1 MDIVSGYLCGVS
13 RIVRHF
19 SCVRNYFSI
28 SKESVLTGLTD
39 NVAMSERSPSPPA
52 LERFFTYRLNTLAKL
67 NDMATHSLY
76 LSEVGLGLS
85 EARTL
90 SSIGSFSQLTV
101 NQLAFEA
108 NLDKGQASRAA
119 QSLVDKGLVQKVAS
133 PVDGRSVFLALTPK
147 GKTLWRKVM
156 VLVERR
162 NQALTSC
169 LNEAEYRQLLD
180 MFERM
185 LAQAKA
191 AQRPERT

>member
-1 MDIVSGYLCGVS
+1 VP
-13 RIVRHF
+13 
-19 SCVRNYFSI
+19 
-28 SKESVLTGLTD
+28 D
-39 NVAMSERSPSPPA
+39 NEAMSDRSPPPPA

-67 NDMATHSLY
+67 NDMATHAVY
-76 LSEVGLGLS
+76 MAEVGLGLS

-90 SSIGSFSQLTV
+90 SSIGSFPQLTV

-133 PVDGRSVFLALTPK
+133 PLDGRSVFLALTPS

-156 VLVERR
+156 AQVQRR
-162 NQALTSC
+162 NHALTSC
-169 LNEAEYRQLLD
+169 LSEQEYQQLLD

-191 AQRPERT
+191 ADRSGSP